1 MKAHMQLYVEA
12 LSSMSLGLYCS
23 FSEILPIL
31 APKSSFTVRQLCASC
46 GIKYGNVSVCPT
58 ICLSVCLSVTL

>member
-1 MKAHMQLYVEA
+1 MKAHMQLYMEA

-31 APKSSFTVRQLCASC
+31 APKSSFTARQLC
-46 GIKYGNVSVCPT
+46 
-58 ICLSVCLSVTL
+58 